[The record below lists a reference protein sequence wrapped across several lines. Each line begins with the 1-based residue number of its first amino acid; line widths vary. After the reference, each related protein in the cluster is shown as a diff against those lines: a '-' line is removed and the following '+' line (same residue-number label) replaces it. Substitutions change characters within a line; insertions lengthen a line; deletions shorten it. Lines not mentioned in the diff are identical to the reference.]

1 MCGGVPRLID
11 KLRIILCRHE
21 ACADIPVAAVI
32 ILRATYGILLL
43 LHTTPYSTYFF
54 ILCSIRYFALYVLRI
69 RTGIYSAACAY
80 SSGCHD
86 LKKAQPVAH
95 TLTCRG
101 TTCGGGGVGPVTMR
115 RWPHRPASHGSL
127 QGSSSCFLCD
137 QRSLA
142 ALCGRHLHSFSV
154 LLSFLLLFFTS
165 SSSPPLLHL
174 LFLSP
179 VIPPSSPVLACIT
192 HRQPLTILK
201 PRRVDGPVNRTSGS
215 PGAISVS
222 PLVETLS
229 LPCDLVRWF

>member
-165 SSSPPLLHL
+165 SSSPPLLVSCHSSLFPCPRLHNPPPASNHPETAPSGRPSQSHL
-174 LFLSP
+174 
-179 VIPPSSPVLACIT
+179 
-192 HRQPLTILK
+192 RQSWRNL
-201 PRRVDGPVNRTSGS
+201 GFS
-215 PGAISVS
+215 PGRNLESA
-222 PLVETLS
+222 L
-229 LPCDLVRWF
+229 

>member
-142 ALCGRHLHSFSV
+142 ALSW
-154 LLSFLLLFFTS
+154 S
-165 SSSPPLLHL
+165 SSAFFFCSSFFSSLLLHL